1 MIKSLFK
8 NVLVVV
14 NSSEASIQAVKYA
27 ALLAKIY
34 HCAVKIVYVVDT
46 ATIRKLALT
55 KLFIQE
61 ESEEYISRL
70 IEDGKRYLKH
80 TEEICAIKGVKVQTE
95 MRKGSIC
102 AEVIAVADE
111 MKADMILLGAFE
123 KPGEDPRDVISSS
136 YRQIIVKAH
145 CSVLV
150 VKESMIEKLF
160 KMA

>member
-8 NVLVVV
+8 NIVVVV
-14 NSSEASIQAVKYA
+14 NSSDASIQAVKYA

-34 HCAVKIVYVVDT
+34 HCVIKIVYVVDI
-46 ATIRKLALT
+46 ATIRKLTLT

-61 ESEEYISRL
+61 EGEEYIARL
-70 IEDGKRYLKH
+70 MEDGKRYLKH
-80 TEEICAIKGVKVQTE
+80 TEELCAAKGIKVQTE

-102 AEVIAVADE
+102 AEVIAAADE

-123 KPGEDPRDVISSS
+123 KPGEDPRDVVSSS
-136 YRQIIVKAH
+136 YRQIVVKAH

>member
-1 MIKSLFK
+1 M
-8 NVLVVV
+8 
-14 NSSEASIQAVKYA
+14 
-27 ALLAKIY
+27 
-34 HCAVKIVYVVDT
+34 
-46 ATIRKLALT
+46 T

-70 IEDGKRYLKH
+70 NEDGRRLLKH